1 MEIAFNFF
9 EYFVFFYASSIV
21 FFYLI
26 LGFLAVKK
34 IITYKTYNSEKDED
48 YILDSPLAPGISVV
62 APAYNEEVTIIS
74 NVHSL
79 LSLIYP
85 EFEVIIIND
94 GSKDKTLKLLID
106 EFELEETPYAYV
118 EKIKTK
124 PFKRIFKS
132 TNPKYSSLVI
142 VDKEN
147 GGTKADAS
155 NAGINVAQYPYYLCT
170 DVDCILNRET
180 LSKMIKPIL
189 NSNTKVI
196 AVGAALRMS
205 NSCDVEAGVIKQVK
219 PPRPLIPRFQEVE
232 YIRAYLFSKMG
243 WSAVNCIPN
252 ISGGLGL
259 FDTEISIK
267 SGGYDS
273 ESHAEDMDLL
283 TKMTIHQ
290 INNNLP
296 YKVDYIPISCCW
308 TEGPPN
314 LKVLMSQ
321 RVRWATGLA
330 QIFKV
335 HKRVI
340 LRKRYKR
347 IGLVTFPFAWT
358 YEFLAPIIEFLGI
371 LYFIYLIVKGDVN
384 WEMAK
389 YIFLYSYGFAVMVST
404 MAIFLDNYVE
414 KHYRTKYEV
423 FKLWFIVLL
432 EPFIYH
438 PFLIFF
444 SIKGYF
450 NFFTSRKMEWGA
462 MTRKG
467 VDNKAPIV
475 QQVKT
480 ND

>member
-1 MEIAFNFF
+1 MEIVFILF
-9 EYFVFFYASSIV
+9 EYFVFFYASLIV
-21 FFYLI
+21 IFYMM
-26 LGFLAVKK
+26 LGFLSIKK
-34 IITYKTYNSEKDED
+34 IISYKTYNSKKDEEF
-48 YILDSPLAPGISVV
+48 ILHSPLTPGISVV
-62 APAYNEEVTIIS
+62 APAYNEEVSIIS

-85 EFEVIIIND
+85 VFEVIIIND
-94 GSKDKTLKLLID
+94 GSKDKTLELLIE
-106 EFELEETPYAYV
+106 EFELIETPYAYI

-132 TNPKYSSLVI
+132 TNPKYTALVI

-155 NAGINVAQYPYYLCT
+155 NAGVNVAQYPYFLCT

-189 NSNTKVI
+189 NSNTNVI

-205 NSCDVEAGVIKQVK
+205 NSCDVDSGVIKQVK
-219 PPRPLIPRFQEVE
+219 PPRALIPRFQEVE

-243 WSAVNCIPN
+243 WSEINCIPN

-259 FDTEISIK
+259 FNTDIAIK

-283 TKMTIHQ
+283 TKMTVFK
-290 INNNLP
+290 INNNQD
-296 YKVDYIPISCCW
+296 YKVEYIPISCCW

-314 LKVLMSQ
+314 LKILMNQ

-330 QIFKV
+330 QIFRV
-335 HKRVI
+335 HKRVM
-340 LRKRYKR
+340 LNKRYGR
-347 IGLVTFPFAWT
+347 LGLVTFPFAWT
-358 YEFLAPIIEFLGI
+358 FEFLAPIVELLGVI
-371 LYFIYLIVKGDVN
+371 YFIFLIIKGDVN
-384 WEMAK
+384 WIMAK
-389 YIFLYSYGFAVMVST
+389 YIFFYSYTFSIMIGT
-404 MAIFLDNYVE
+404 MAILLDNYVE

-423 FKLWFIVLL
+423 LKLWFIILL

-438 PFLIFF
+438 PLLIFF

-450 NFFTSRKMEWGA
+450 NFFTSRKMEWGT
-462 MTRKG
+462 MTRQG
-467 VDNKAPIV
+467 VNTKE
-475 QQVKT
+475 QKSNT
-480 ND
+480 NLES

>member
-1 MEIAFNFF
+1 MELVFNFF
-9 EYFVFFYASSIV
+9 EYFVFFYASVIV
-21 FFYLI
+21 VFYLM
-26 LGFLAVKK
+26 LGFLSIKK
-34 IITYKTYNSEKDED
+34 IITYKKYNSHKDEEF
-48 YILDSPLAPGISVV
+48 ILSSALTPGISIV
-62 APAYNEEVTIIS
+62 APAYNEEVSIIS

-79 LSLIYP
+79 LSIKYP
-85 EFEVIIIND
+85 VFEVIIIND
-94 GSKDKTLKLLID
+94 GSKDKTLDLLIE
-106 EFELEETPYAYV
+106 EFDLVETPYAYI

-132 TNPKYSSLVI
+132 TNPKYASLVI

-155 NAGINVAQYPYYLCT
+155 NAGVNVAQYPYFLCT

-189 NSNTKVI
+189 NSNTNVI

-205 NSCDVEAGVIKQVK
+205 NSCEVESGIIKQVK
-219 PPRPLIPRFQEVE
+219 PPSALIPRFQEVE

-243 WSAVNCIPN
+243 WSVINCIPN

-259 FDTEISIK
+259 FNTDIAIK

-283 TKMTIHQ
+283 TKMTAHQ
-290 INNNLP
+290 INNNLE
-296 YKVDYIPISCCW
+296 YKVEYIPISCCW

-314 LKVLMSQ
+314 LNILMKQ

-330 QIFKV
+330 QIFSV
-335 HKRVI
+335 HRRVI
-340 LRKRYKR
+340 LNKRYGR
-347 IGLVTFPFAWT
+347 LGLVTFPFAWT
-358 YEFLAPIIEFLGI
+358 FEFLAPIIELLGI
-371 LYFIYLIVKGDVN
+371 IYFIYLIISGNVN
-384 WEMAK
+384 WTMAK
-389 YIFLYSYGFAVMVST
+389 YIFLYSYTFSIMIGT
-404 MAIFLDNYVE
+404 MAILLDNYVE
-414 KHYRTKYEV
+414 KHYRTNYEV
-423 FKLWFIVLL
+423 FKLWSIILI

-438 PFLIFF
+438 PLLIFF

-462 MTRKG
+462 MTRQG
-467 VDNKAPIV
+467 VNINKQNAN
-475 QQVKT
+475 T
-480 ND
+480 NLEN